1 MENENNAVVAKM
13 WSRCERVARRG
24 FYQNVWREGFLTG
37 AVVTL
42 GAVAFASVARFL
54 WF

>member
-1 MENENNAVVAKM
+1 MDETLAAKM
-13 WSRCERVARRG
+13 WARCERVARRG
-24 FYQNVWREGFLTG
+24 FYQKVWREGFLAG

-42 GAVAFASVARFL
+42 GAVAFATVARFL